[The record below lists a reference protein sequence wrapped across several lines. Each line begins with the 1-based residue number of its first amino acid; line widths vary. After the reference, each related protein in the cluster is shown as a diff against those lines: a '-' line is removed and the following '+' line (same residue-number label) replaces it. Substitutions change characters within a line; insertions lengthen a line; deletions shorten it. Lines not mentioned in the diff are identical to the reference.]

1 MRKFLIVDD
10 EPGILKLLSAILL
23 EEGFQV
29 QTACNGLEAL
39 AALQR
44 EKGWVVL
51 LDLMMPRFNGY
62 EVLQQLRNQPQLR
75 DANVIVLMSAGA
87 DLQEAGP
94 LLMQGEVQAL
104 LPKPFDLFKV
114 LTLAEQLADQTAIS
128 NSAV

>member
-29 QTACNGLEAL
+29 QTASNGLEAL
-39 AALQR
+39 TALQQ

-75 DANVIVLMSAGA
+75 NTNVIVLMSAGA

-104 LPKPFDLFKV
+104 LPKPFDLSKV
-114 LTLAEQLADQTAIS
+114 LTLAEQLADQPATS
-128 NSAV
+128 NSAI

>member
-29 QTACNGLEAL
+29 QTASNGLEAL
-39 AALQR
+39 AIPQQ

-62 EVLQQLRNQPQLR
+62 EVLQHLRTQPQLR

-114 LTLAEQLADQTAIS
+114 LTLAGQLADQPAIS